1 MDPDDPCNQRMNISL
16 PRMPEDAKATRVGT
30 DGVEPRERIIL
41 ALDVSDPGTAATI
54 VRELEP
60 HVGVFKLGFEF
71 IMMVLGFVFADTP
84 NLEYIKNLNALR
96 DLARR
101 FNGKVFLDAKLHDI
115 PNTVAKAVGGISH
128 VRIKMVN
135 VHCAGGS
142 EMMTKAKNA
151 SVEAAERS
159 GVTPPLVLGVTLLT
173 SLSYDD
179 LVDVG
184 FAEVLNIAD
193 EEERARIEREGVERI
208 AVHKLAWLA
217 QESGLDGII
226 CSPKELSAVRAYC
239 QPEFLAVTPGIRP
252 SDSPKDDQKRTLT
265 PYEAIMEGADYL
277 VIGRPI
283 TKADDPVEAA
293 KRIADEIGRA
303 LVKRGE

>member
-1 MDPDDPCNQRMNISL
+1 M
-16 PRMPEDAKATRVGT
+16 
-30 DGVEPRERIIL
+30 EPHERIIL
-41 ALDVSDPGTAATI
+41 ALDVSDPEAAATL

-84 NLEYIKNLNALR
+84 NLEYIKNLNVLR
-96 DLARR
+96 ELVKR

-115 PNTVAKAVGGISH
+115 PKTVSRAVGGISH
-128 VRIKMVN
+128 VRMKMVN
-135 VHCAGGS
+135 VHCAGAS
-142 EMMTKAKNA
+142 EMMKEAKAA
-151 SVEAAERS
+151 AVEAAERFD
-159 GVTPPLVLGVTLLT
+159 VTPPSVLGVTLLT

-193 EEERARIEREGVERI
+193 EEERARIEREGIERI

-252 SDSPKDDQKRTLT
+252 PGSPRDDQKRTMT
-265 PYEAIMEGADYL
+265 PYEAIMEGSDYL

-283 TKADDPVEAA
+283 TGTDHPVDAA
-293 KRIADEIGRA
+293 KRIADEIGNA